1 MLKNVDAKWLVEMVL
16 LMGKFENIESTAIF
30 CGRVSP
36 KTTTS
41 GLTVL
46 LLHKLKA
53 KMLIHLLR
61 WAKRSGFLF
70 LFFFLL
76 FVIIN
81 VFSTFLV
88 LVPDS

>member
-61 WAKRSGFLF
+61 WAKRSGFF
-70 LFFFLL
+70 VFLL